1 MKRPLIL
8 FTIVLLALISNK
20 GWAKHHDRDP
30 NDIIPYVGAKFI
42 NQGQKITCKN
52 ENVTITAMADKNPD
66 PNGGLPPIK
75 GDKDLPG
82 FGSSNGGID
91 GKYSMA
97 DRKANVELIA
107 EKDRVEIK
115 LNFLDGSKKT
125 NSLIYSDCMIYTS
138 SGQFDSQGRMVRP
151 GMAFVNED
159 IGTYDISCRKLES
172 VSGRQVVND
181 RDKFINGLSFHGY
194 APDFEKKAFVS
205 LNEKPVGAADISV
218 SFSMIDSERQMTMYA
233 DFRIGYFGA
242 GAALCDSGTR

>member
-1 MKRPLIL
+1 MSAIFFLKLNNYKVLDNFQEIVSLLSGSPIMFFLGSIYLIL
-8 FTIVLLALISNK
+8 PHSIVRLIL
-20 GWAKHHDRDP
+20 
-30 NDIIPYVGAKFI
+30 VKFL
-42 NQGQKITCKN
+42 K
-52 ENVTITAMADKNPD
+52 
-66 PNGGLPPIK
+66 
-75 GDKDLPG
+75 
-82 FGSSNGGID
+82 
-91 GKYSMA
+91 
-97 DRKANVELIA
+97 
-107 EKDRVEIK
+107 IK